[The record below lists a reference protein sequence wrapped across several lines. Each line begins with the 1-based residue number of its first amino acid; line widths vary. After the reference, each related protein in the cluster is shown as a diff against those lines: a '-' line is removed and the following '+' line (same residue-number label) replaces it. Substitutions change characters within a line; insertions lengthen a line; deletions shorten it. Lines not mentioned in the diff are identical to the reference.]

1 MATCQGST
9 EVNCSIQ
16 SVQQYISNFNEEEVK
31 EIQEAILKLSQRDE
45 PVNILVTGPT
55 GAGKSTLINAMMG
68 GAVAK
73 VSHGAGSVQS
83 EVEVHEGEYEGI
95 QLKVYDTTGFS
106 DTRGKSGD
114 SIVKEIAESNKFD
127 LILICVRMDDRANE
141 GVRKMF
147 RVLGENLRQE
157 MWERSIIVLTFANSF
172 LQLRSIK
179 KSPKNKA
186 DIIKDEI
193 EDFKG
198 HVHGFLSPTLR
209 KETIDEIPFC
219 IAGDDDDER
228 KLPTTD
234 DWLEDLWNECIKR
247 SSEDAGNFLKL
258 IANYRIMLMEAGAVS
273 GTTVVGAVVGGA
285 IGGVA
290 GTVLPVTGNIVGAAG
305 GAVIGGGIGAIIS
318 GIVVALKRKFKNKN
332 QPPPSKGQED

>member
-1 MATCQGST
+1 MATPQGSD
-9 EVNCSIQ
+9 EINASIQ
-16 SVQQYISNFNEEEVK
+16 TVQQDNRNFNEEEMK
-31 EIQEAILKLSQRDE
+31 KIHAAIERLSQRAE
-45 PVNILVTGPT
+45 PVNILVIGPT
-55 GAGKSTLINAMMG
+55 GAGKSTLINALLG
-68 GAVAK
+68 DAVAK

-147 RVLGENLRQE
+147 RVLGENLRRE
-157 MWERSIIVLTFANSF
+157 MWERSIIVLTFANAF
-172 LQLRSIK
+172 LQLGSIK
-179 KSPKNKA
+179 KSRNKA
-186 DIIKDEI
+186 EIIRSEI

-198 HVHGFLSPTLR
+198 HVHGFLSNKLK

-219 IAGDDDDER
+219 IAGEEDER
-228 KLPTTD
+228 KLPTTN
-234 DWLEDLWNECIKR
+234 DWLKDLWNECIKR

-285 IGGVA
+285 IGGAA

-305 GAVIGGGIGAIIS
+305 GAVIGGGIAAIIS